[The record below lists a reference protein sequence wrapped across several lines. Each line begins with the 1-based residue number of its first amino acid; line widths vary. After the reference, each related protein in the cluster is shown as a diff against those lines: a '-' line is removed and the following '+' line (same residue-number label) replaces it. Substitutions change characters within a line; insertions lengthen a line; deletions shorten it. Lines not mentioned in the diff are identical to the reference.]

1 MPFVEYERLTFKNA
15 YIYRECDVPLK
26 DQGLVLL
33 RGLNVDDGGY
43 LGAGKSSIFEVFSQV
58 QLGKGGKSDLRK
70 GNYRTAI
77 VNEYIGSGFEAH
89 LYLRIDGRSYD
100 IVQYQQHATYGNS
113 VRVIDRDTGENVIPK
128 ENARAPHKWVRETLL
143 GTDDTTFFNLVYL
156 AQEFNNIMVHGSEAD
171 RRTRL
176 TAMFNLDIYNE
187 LYKLASRSISTHSIA
202 VHDMERVEVELQEVN
217 QSLKDLPSLESLE
230 AEVQEKEDA
239 LTKVQ
244 QSVNDKMV
252 EFTELSEKENKLKQ
266 RRDYVLEVR
275 KAYSN
280 GKFGED
286 ITSPKD
292 ITEEYYSR
300 IKTIY
305 ENTYAEFITSK
316 NKFESLKKR
325 RLIENQLAN
334 ISGRDQDVVQEE
346 LSEAKAQI
354 RYLQNTELIQAE
366 ERLET
371 MANLQRIAVPKL
383 PLDSLETEYQEYF
396 TRESELKSKISRL
409 SSQLSEAVCP
419 TCKRPFDMGKLEVK
433 RLQTILETARS
444 DLDDVSSYLHKVKD
458 NISAYKKYTDLKR
471 KFDSFSSTRTPEE
484 VQKDIN
490 KYIRSEKSLT
500 AELERSRHRLLLES
514 QLSDMPAENEEELQ
528 DTVRRLKKF
537 VDTYRAQS
545 TSAAIIVDLI
555 EKIVRLPKGDL
566 EDISTRVLRVKRHL
580 DNSATLLSAA
590 SKKVSKLSGIIDDV
604 RRLLYRRIKLEE
616 AIQRREFILKELKC
630 YEALKKAFSPTGL
643 KQDRFHAIL
652 TDATERTVPIYA
664 NVLWPNRN
672 IRLGLSEDAGS
683 VQFHMERDGT
693 PLATNSSLLSGG
705 ERHKAGLAFLFGMRD
720 LKENYTGTASNV
732 LIVDEPF
739 GGLDPQGTESLISLF
754 ELLKKRFGSIFVI
767 SHRPEVL
774 QHPVW
779 DQTWWAI
786 REDNNATLYTSSPP
800 ARYIK
805 LADEIVKQ

>member
-1 MPFVEYERLTFKNA
+1 
-15 YIYRECDVPLK
+15 
-26 DQGLVLL
+26 
-33 RGLNVDDGGY
+33 
-43 LGAGKSSIFEVFSQV
+43 
-58 QLGKGGKSDLRK
+58 
-70 GNYRTAI
+70 
-77 VNEYIGSGFEAH
+77 
-89 LYLRIDGRSYD
+89 
-100 IVQYQQHATYGNS
+100 
-113 VRVIDRDTGENVIPK
+113 
-128 ENARAPHKWVRETLL
+128 
-143 GTDDTTFFNLVYL
+143 
-156 AQEFNNIMVHGSEAD
+156 
-171 RRTRL
+171 
-176 TAMFNLDIYNE
+176 
-187 LYKLASRSISTHSIA
+187 
-202 VHDMERVEVELQEVN
+202 
-217 QSLKDLPSLESLE
+217 
-230 AEVQEKEDA
+230 
-239 LTKVQ
+239 
-244 QSVNDKMV
+244 
-252 EFTELSEKENKLKQ
+252 
-266 RRDYVLEVR
+266 
-275 KAYSN
+275 
-280 GKFGED
+280 
-286 ITSPKD
+286 
-292 ITEEYYSR
+292 
-300 IKTIY
+300 
-305 ENTYAEFITSK
+305 
-316 NKFESLKKR
+316 LKK
-325 RLIENQLAN
+325 A
-334 ISGRDQDVVQEE
+334 
-346 LSEAKAQI
+346 
-354 RYLQNTELIQAE
+354 
-366 ERLET
+366 
-371 MANLQRIAVPKL
+371 
-383 PLDSLETEYQEYF
+383 
-396 TRESELKSKISRL
+396 
-409 SSQLSEAVCP
+409 
-419 TCKRPFDMGKLEVK
+419 
-433 RLQTILETARS
+433 
-444 DLDDVSSYLHKVKD
+444 
-458 NISAYKKYTDLKR
+458 
-471 KFDSFSSTRTPEE
+471 
-484 VQKDIN
+484 
-490 KYIRSEKSLT
+490 
-500 AELERSRHRLLLES
+500 
-514 QLSDMPAENEEELQ
+514 
-528 DTVRRLKKF
+528 